1 MAFEFR
7 LPDIGEGV
15 VEGEI
20 VKWHVRPGDDI
31 KEDQPMVEVMTDKAT
46 VVIPSPKTG
55 KVLETRGKEGDIT
68 QVDAVLVVIDEAG
81 GSKAK
86 AESKPPEPKRD
97 SSPVPVKAE
106 PAPLSEA
113 PRPHPEAPTI
123 RPGDPVVSTAK
134 QHLEPIK
141 AKSDRP
147 VLAAPATR
155 RLARELGVDISA
167 IHGSGPGGRVTSED
181 VKRAVQSA
189 PSAVPSAAPIAPNL
203 DRKTMVPVRTVPVPA
218 LVGADDGLSERIP
231 VRGIRG
237 RIWDAMTVSTSTLA
251 HFTFVEEC
259 DCENLV
265 ALRERLNSRLSEGE
279 AKLQFL
285 PFIVK
290 AVIAALKRFPNL
302 NGHVDDANREF
313 IQRHDFNIGVA
324 AATER
329 GLLVPVIRN
338 ADRQSLI
345 DLSREIKR
353 LGEAARAGNIRPED
367 MGGSTFTITSLGK
380 EGGIFATPIINYPEV
395 AILGVH
401 KMNKRAV
408 VLDDDSIVARNMMN
422 LSLSFD
428 HRLIDGHV
436 GAAFTYAVIKLLQ
449 EPDRLIMEMA

>member
-20 VKWHVRPGDDI
+20 VKWHVKPGDEV

-46 VVIPSPKTG
+46 VVIPSPKSG
-55 KVLETRGKEGDIT
+55 KVLETRGKEGEIA

-81 GSKAK
+81 GGAKPKAP
-86 AESKPPEPKRD
+86 ESKPAPAPAAAKPAAPKH
-97 SSPVPVKAE
+97 E

-123 RPGDPVVSTAK
+123 RPHDPVVSTAK
-134 QHLEPIK
+134 QHLEPIRP
-141 AKSDRP
+141 KSDRP

-155 RLARELGVDISA
+155 RLARELGVDISTV
-167 IHGSGPGGRVTSED
+167 HGSGPGGRVTSED
-181 VKRAVQSA
+181 VKKAVQST
-189 PSAVPSAAPIAPNL
+189 PPITPNL
-203 DRKTMVPVRTVPVPA
+203 ERKTMVPVRPVPIPSPDA
-218 LVGADDGLSERIP
+218 GDDSLFERVP

-237 RIWDAMTVSTSTLA
+237 RIWDAMTVSKSTLA

-265 ALRERLNSRLSEGE
+265 ALRDRLNARLSEGE
-279 AKLQFL
+279 PKLQFL

-290 AVIAALKRFPNL
+290 AVIAALKKFPNL

-313 IQRHDFNIGVA
+313 IQRHDFNIGIA
-324 AATER
+324 AATDR
-329 GLLVPVIRN
+329 GLIVPVVRH
-338 ADRQSLI
+338 ADRKSLLEI
-345 DLSREIKR
+345 SREIKR
-353 LGEAARAGNIRPED
+353 LGDAARGGNIRPED
-367 MGGSTFTITSLGK
+367 LGGSTFTITSLGK

-395 AILGVH
+395 AIMGVH
-401 KMNKRAV
+401 KMNKRPV
-408 VLDDDSIVARNMMN
+408 VLDDDRVVARPMMN

-436 GAAFTYAVIKLLQ
+436 GAAFTYAVIKLLE